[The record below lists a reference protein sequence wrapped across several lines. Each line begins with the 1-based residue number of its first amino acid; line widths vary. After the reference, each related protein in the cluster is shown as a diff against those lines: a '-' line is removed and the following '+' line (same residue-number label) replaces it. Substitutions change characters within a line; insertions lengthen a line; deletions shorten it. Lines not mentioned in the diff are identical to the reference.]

1 MESGPGS
8 EDVALGSGP
17 DLGIG
22 GLAAAIERLQE
33 ANRAIASGGG
43 EAPIARALGEA
54 LFWIAALDDHFR
66 ENRCAD
72 VYWPMRAADER
83 GRTTGGLIY
92 ARNMLGHGLHIAG
105 AIRFETHAPTVEQ
118 KGGDVTV
125 RFPRLPDREY
135 HAPNYGTFLSIQ
147 MLWADLAELPTPS
160 GPQHG
165 RDEWYRDRVAARPL
179 SQPLRV
185 AHQWFERFSAPNRSA
200 EADGDLSG
208 RHQSG
213 GDVLTEP

>member
-1 MESGPGS
+1 VSTQGGSGS
-8 EDVALGSGP
+8 EDVALASGA

-22 GLAAAIERLQE
+22 GLGAAIERLQE
-33 ANRAIASGGG
+33 ANRGIASGGG

-66 ENRCAD
+66 GNRGAGQ
-72 VYWPMRAADER
+72 YWPMRAADER

-105 AIRFETHAPTVEQ
+105 AIRFKTYAPTVEQ
-118 KGGDVTV
+118 SGGNVTV
-125 RFPRLPDREY
+125 RFPRLADREY

-147 MLWADLAELPTPS
+147 MLWADLAALPTPL

-165 RDEWYRDRVAARPL
+165 RDEWYRDHVAARPL

-185 AHQWFERFSAPNRSA
+185 AREWFERLSAPKPLGGNR
-200 EADGDLSG
+200 DD
-208 RHQSG
+208 
-213 GDVLTEP
+213 